1 MNVFDYIRSDEN
13 RYISFSAQ
21 PCQPPVRFLT
31 AIYNA
36 LSLYFKRKNA
46 YGCRLIS
53 STINLSAISHVYR
66 YTSTVFRNSIHFSW
80 SSIQRLSQRFLIFLI
95 FPFVLFVLFID
106 YNGKLLKNL
115 RSRIENFEKK
125 IRYDIAILEN
135 FGFWP
140 GLQKLETQLFK
151 SFRCSLFLI
160 LLHSCIH
167 WRIVWRIDRISHW
180 LLLYKEYLIAY
191 FLASFFFLLCL
202 SWHTNDESISI
213 QLKIDYEKTLWKK
226 LNIPRNAKNDTFR

>member
-1 MNVFDYIRSDEN
+1 MKILTNICLHWLLLVIVNSFRWFLLFISILYNDKFQSRTILNSHGWTYSIISDQT
-13 RYISFSAQ
+13 RIDIFRFQ

-66 YTSTVFRNSIHFSW
+66 YTSRVFRNSIHFSW

-106 YNGKLLKNL
+106 YNRKLLKNL
-115 RSRIENFEKK
+115 RSRNENFEKK

-135 FGFWP
+135 FTFGQTP
-140 GLQKLETQLFK
+140 ETRDTTVQIF
-151 SFRCSLFLI
+151 SMQP
-160 LLHSCIH
+160 
-167 WRIVWRIDRISHW
+167 ISN
-180 LLLYKEYLIAY
+180 
-191 FLASFFFLLCL
+191 FASFVHSLANCL
-202 SWHTNDESISI
+202 KDRSN
-213 QLKIDYEKTLWKK
+213 LALTLT
-226 LNIPRNAKNDTFR
+226 L

>member
-1 MNVFDYIRSDEN
+1 MKFNST
-13 RYISFSAQ
+13 SFSTI
-21 PCQPPVRFLT
+21 F
-31 AIYNA
+31 NF
-36 LSLYFKRKNA
+36 SYFSFCSFCSF
-46 YGCRLIS
+46 YRLWWKIVKEF
-53 STINLSAISHVYR
+53 TIENWK
-66 YTSTVFRNSIHFSW
+66 FWKKNSIRYCDTWKFW
-80 SSIQRLSQRFLIFLI
+80 
-95 FPFVLFVLFID
+95 
-106 YNGKLLKNL
+106 LLA
-115 RSRIENFEKK
+115 R
-125 IRYDIAILEN
+125 
-135 FGFWP
+135 
-140 GLQKLETQLFK
+140 LQKLETQLFK

-191 FLASFFFLLCL
+191 FLAPFFFLLCL

>member
-80 SSIQRLSQRFLIFLI
+80 SSIQRLSQWFLIFLI

-140 GLQKLETQLFK
+140 DFRNSRHNCSNLF
-151 SFRCSLFLI
+151 
-160 LLHSCIH
+160 
-167 WRIVWRIDRISHW
+167 DA
-180 LLLYKEYLIAY
+180 AY
-191 FLASFFFLLCL
+191 F
-202 SWHTNDESISI
+202 
-213 QLKIDYEKTLWKK
+213 
-226 LNIPRNAKNDTFR
+226 